1 MYIFYLRAQS
11 ENTFHIPPPSA
22 STSSASSTSCIV
34 NHCNNCVT
42 MSPSTI
48 PFLFHLAPLPPSEI
62 PAHPSIPYPIPP
74 STNGETTDSRPPLPI
89 FLHAALTQA
98 REFITT
104 TIPDKSFTVNPKLR
118 DSPPSSAQV
127 QVLTGTVKYTP
138 LTSKGRAADSK
149 EVKWFARR
157 TIHDN
162 RAVSGTASFEEFVH
176 GLKDDH
182 LLNEMEYEPNITA
195 VEDIAKW
202 DCSAVEIEG
211 GWSGLAASRKHIY
224 FIHPSSFKYFAPIS
238 NPVIPPR
245 PPSFCRLKLTRGIF
259 ATLSQPRNPHL
270 PACKSHLPAC
280 IPRPRNNRLYSL
292 RISNVNPAMWFYKHS
307 TAHTLLRRPILLA
320 TQGCHSGKICRS
332 RAGPDSPRCGR
343 QRWAGQARVDNGY
356 KLQGWRMDS

>member
-1 MYIFYLRAQS
+1 
-11 ENTFHIPPPSA
+11 
-22 STSSASSTSCIV
+22 
-34 NHCNNCVT
+34 
-42 MSPSTI
+42 MSPSII

-74 STNGETTDSRPPLPI
+74 SNNGETTDPRPPLSI

-104 TIPDKSFTVNPKLR
+104 TIPDKSFTVDPKLR

-138 LTSKGRAADSK
+138 LTRAADSK
-149 EVKWFARR
+149 EFKWFARR
-157 TIHDN
+157 TVHDN

-211 GWSGLAASRKHIY
+211 GWSGLGASLSLVTHTFQPANLISPRAFLALVITAFTPPESPTSTQPCGFINIQLPIHSSAVQSFSLPKGVILAKYVAAEQVRI
-224 FIHPSSFKYFAPIS
+224 
-238 NPVIPPR
+238 
-245 PPSFCRLKLTRGIF
+245 
-259 ATLSQPRNPHL
+259 L
-270 PACKSHLPAC
+270 PDAGDS
-280 IPRPRNNRLYSL
+280 
-292 RISNVNPAMWFYKHS
+292 
-307 TAHTLLRRPILLA
+307 
-320 TQGCHSGKICRS
+320 
-332 RAGPDSPRCGR
+332 AGPGKLEWIMATSSKAGGWIPEYLQNSGTSKAIVKDVGLFLKWVDE
-343 QRWAGQARVDNGY
+343 QRVKKMG
-356 KLQGWRMDS
+356 K